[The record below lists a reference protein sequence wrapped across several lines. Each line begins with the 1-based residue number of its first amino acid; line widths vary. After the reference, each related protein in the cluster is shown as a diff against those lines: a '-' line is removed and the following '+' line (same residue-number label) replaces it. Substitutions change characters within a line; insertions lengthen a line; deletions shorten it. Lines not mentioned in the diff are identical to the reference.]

1 MPKTCTSQKQETR
14 EIWISI
20 FNFYST
26 CFCLFC
32 NCLISAHAVGR
43 WNWWQPFNTFS
54 LQCPGQPL
62 SYAGGHWRDNSPGS
76 YEGDILNLI
85 PSLHNFLLC
94 EVILFVTDLLFW
106 CFFCLFFFCAV
117 VGLQWKVSSHVSTIL
132 LWQSRMFARRRGIN
146 RSFLPTSEIL
156 FVISIFKPSLVHVLE
171 VWILLFSSLCWAFG
185 ACR

>member
-1 MPKTCTSQKQETR
+1 MNCIMPKTCTSQKQETR

-43 WNWWQPFNTFS
+43 WNWWQPFNTIS

-85 PSLHNFLLC
+85 PSLRNFLLC
-94 EVILFVTDLLFW
+94 EVILFVTDLLFN
-106 CFFCLFFFCAV
+106 LFLNIFNLHISRSEQKLAIEVWFLYCV
-117 VGLQWKVSSHVSTIL
+117 HVSNKQL
-132 LWQSRMFARRRGIN
+132 SC
-146 RSFLPTSEIL
+146 
-156 FVISIFKPSLVHVLE
+156 
-171 VWILLFSSLCWAFG
+171 FSTG
-185 ACR
+185 